1 MKLSIDEC
9 EVGGIILGIHM
20 IIQYHS
26 IHSVSNNNV
35 TCYILSDS
43 ASAIEYIDKI
53 DTCIPL
59 HNLKRLNMWTVGS
72 WASRLSSFIIH
83 IPAHSGLESN
93 IKADKLAK
101 DTAFKIASREIEA
114 PANISAKSAFSI
126 CSEITKKF
134 WQRSWDNEPGRSTR
148 ELIPTVYTKILFHVE
163 RDIGILYCRLLLH
176 DMMLKL

>member
-59 HNLKRLNMWTVGS
+59 HNLKRLKYYVNCWFMGIKIKLVHNSYT
-72 WASRLSSFIIH
+72 SSF
-83 IPAHSGLESN
+83 
-93 IKADKLAK
+93 
-101 DTAFKIASREIEA
+101 
-114 PANISAKSAFSI
+114 
-126 CSEITKKF
+126 
-134 WQRSWDNEPGRSTR
+134 RS
-148 ELIPTVYTKILFHVE
+148 
-163 RDIGILYCRLLLH
+163 
-176 DMMLKL
+176 